1 MPALFSVVVMRLA
14 LGLEYDGS
22 AFTGWQTQ
30 PGGTGVQDALERAL
44 EAFATHP
51 VRTTCAGRTDAGVHA
66 TYQVV
71 HFDTGIDR
79 PLQSWV
85 RGVNRWLPREAA
97 VRWAVRVPDDFHARF
112 GATARR
118 YDYWLLNDAVRSP
131 LAERRVGWVYRP
143 LDVDAMRAG
152 AEHLIGTHDFSSFRA
167 AECQAASPV
176 RELRELDVER
186 FGRLIRIRAV
196 ANAFLHHMVRNLVGT
211 LVYVGLGRQ
220 PPEWVGEVV
229 RARDRK
235 VAAPTFA
242 PEGLYLTHVQY
253 DPLFALPAP
262 IDAVP
267 LFG

>member
-1 MPALFSVVVMRLA
+1 VPAFVVVMRLA

-44 EAFATHP
+44 EHFAVQRIATI
-51 VRTTCAGRTDAGVHA
+51 CAGRTDAGVHA

-71 HFDTGIDR
+71 HFDTEIDR

-85 RGVNRWLPREAA
+85 GGVNRWLPRAAA

-112 GATARR
+112 GASARR

-143 LDVDAMRAG
+143 LDDEAMRAG
-152 AEHLIGTHDFSSFRA
+152 ARHLIGTHDFSSFRA

-176 RELRELDVER
+176 RELRELRIER

-196 ANAFLHHMVRNLVGT
+196 ANAFLHHMVRNMVGT

-220 PPEWVGEVV
+220 PPDWVREVV
-229 RARDRK
+229 QARDRDA
-235 VAAPTFA
+235 AAPTFA
-242 PEGLYLTHVQY
+242 AAGLYLTYVQY
-253 DPLFALPAP
+253 DPALALPAP
-262 IDAVP
+262 NETIP
-267 LFG
+267 LLG

>member
-1 MPALFSVVVMRLA
+1 MRLA

-44 EAFATHP
+44 AAFATHP
-51 VRTTCAGRTDAGVHA
+51 VATICAGRTDAGVHA

-71 HFDTGIDR
+71 HFDTLLER

-85 RGVNRWLPREAA
+85 RGVNRWLPRSAA
-97 VRWAVRVPDDFHARF
+97 VRWAARVPDDFHARF
-112 GATARR
+112 GARARR
-118 YDYWLLNDAVRSP
+118 YDYWLLNDPVRSP

-143 LDVDAMRAG
+143 LDVDAMRA
-152 AEHLIGTHDFSSFRA
+152 AAIHLVGEHDFTSFRA

-176 RELRELDVER
+176 RELRELRIDR
-186 FGRLIRIRAV
+186 FGRLIRLRFV

-220 PPEWVGEVV
+220 PPGWV
-229 RARDRK
+229 RAVIEARSRAA
-235 VAAPTFA
+235 AAPTFSA
-242 PEGLYLTHVQY
+242 VGLYLTHVQY
-253 DPLFALPAP
+253 DPTLALPAP
-262 IDAVP
+262 LDAMP
-267 LFG
+267 LPG

>member
-1 MPALFSVVVMRLA
+1 MRLA

-51 VRTTCAGRTDAGVHA
+51 IATICAGRTDAGVHA

-71 HFDTGIDR
+71 HIDTTIDR

-85 RGVNRWLPREAA
+85 RGVNRWLPRSAA
-97 VRWAVRVPDDFHARF
+97 VRWAVRVPEDFHARF
-112 GATARR
+112 GASARR

-131 LAERRVGWVYRP
+131 LAEKRVGWVYRQ
-143 LDVDAMRAG
+143 LDDEAMRAG
-152 AEHLIGTHDFSSFRA
+152 ARHLIGTHDFSSFRA
-167 AECQAASPV
+167 SECQAASPV
-176 RELRELDVER
+176 RELRELRIDR
-186 FGRLIRIRAV
+186 YGRLIRLRFV

-220 PPEWVGEVV
+220 PPDWVREVV
-229 RARDRK
+229 RARDRDA
-235 VAAPTFA
+235 AAPTFA
-242 PEGLYLTHVQY
+242 ADGLYLSYVQY
-253 DPLFALPAP
+253 DPTFGLPAP
-262 IDAVP
+262 LDTMP
-267 LFG
+267 LLG